1 MSQQPS
7 SSNPDPATNEYT
19 DHIVCKRER
28 WPLDDVG
35 RPLQMLQA
43 LDRVVPAFEFVAR
56 AENLARMSLHMR
68 LPRLRSNVVSV
79 RIALR
84 SGAAAGAG
92 ALHPAAL
99 VRFRYTEA
107 LCIACRFASS
117 CFASTASAKAL
128 LATAIIERVFRS
140 RRSKCLVRH
149 PTTPAHVTK
158 RHNAQNKLEFRI
170 LERVLPRFMGISE
183 FRNSGIALE
192 QRGAATGF

>member
-43 LDRVVPAFEFVAR
+43 LGRVVPAFEFVAR
-56 AENLARMSLHMR
+56 AENLARMSLRMR
-68 LPRLRSNVVSV
+68 LPRLRSNAVSV
-79 RIALR
+79 SIALR
-84 SGAAAGAG
+84 SCAGAAAA

-107 LCIACRFASS
+107 LYIACRFASS
-117 CFASTASAKAL
+117 CFTSTTSAKAP
-128 LATAIIERVFRS
+128 LATAIVERVFHS

-149 PTTPAHVTK
+149 PFQPHPHSQQNDTTHKTNSNSESSRTASQSLP
-158 RHNAQNKLEFRI
+158 QPRI
-170 LERVLPRFMGISE
+170 
-183 FRNSGIALE
+183 
-192 QRGAATGF
+192 